1 MATIT
6 GYHGKDFSTV
16 ATNAY
21 AVDTAKASW
30 SAEDTAKFYRPNGW
44 LSAYSLACGYVESAQ
59 GTHLTLDGCYH
70 VQGPLLPTDSREHVE
85 RGTYW
90 ETFGTYT
97 EAKRDFVSRV
107 KTSLKAELKAA
118 KEGN

>member
-6 GYHGKDFSTV
+6 GHHGKDSVTV

-21 AVDTAKASW
+21 VTDTARTNWTA
-30 SAEDTAKFYRPNGW
+30 ADTEKFYRPNTW
-44 LSAYSLACGYVESAQ
+44 LSDYSLACGYVESAQ

-70 VQGPLLPTDSREHVE
+70 VQGPLLPNDAPEHLD

-90 ETFGTYT
+90 ETYDTYS
-97 EAKRDFVSRV
+97 EAKRNFVSRV
-107 KTSLKAELKAA
+107 KASLKAELKAA